1 MNDETLSWLLEKEN
15 PSVRYFAL
23 TTLLD
28 RPQDDP
34 EVIEAKAAIMCEG
47 LVPTILSGQNGDGSW
62 GIPERLYSD
71 KYTGTVWTLLTLAE
85 LGADGEDDR
94 IRSASEFIFTRSQN
108 PESGGFSIGS
118 SAKTGRGIASGVI
131 PCLTG
136 NMAFSLI
143 RLGYA
148 QDTCLKSAIDWIIR
162 YQRTDDSTDCP
173 PKGGLYDR
181 FEGCFGKHTCFMAA
195 AKTLKA
201 LAALPPNIRTPE
213 IRSKIEELA
222 EFFLIHHIYKKS
234 HHLDEVAKPG
244 WLKFG
249 FPLMYQTDVLEM
261 LSLFAE
267 LGIHDPRLAEALA
280 VVRTKQAASGRW
292 NLENTFNGKT
302 TVNIEKKG
310 AASKWITLRALRVL
324 KEFPVELKA
333 VPRSSGYFEATVF
346 EI

>member
-1 MNDETLSWLLEKEN
+1 MNDETMSWLLEKEN

-28 RPQDDP
+28 RPQGDP
-34 EVIEAKAAIMCEG
+34 EMMEAKAAIMREG
-47 LVPTILSGQNGDGSW
+47 LVPKILSRQNGDGSW
-62 GIPERLYSD
+62 GVPERLYSD

-85 LGADGEDDR
+85 LGADGADGR
-94 IRSASEFIFTRSQN
+94 IRNASEFIFTRSQN
-108 PESGGFSIGS
+108 PEGGGFSIGS
-118 SAKTGRGIASGVI
+118 GAKTGRGIASGVI

-148 QDTCLKSAIDWIIR
+148 GDARLQSAIDWILR
-162 YQRTDDSTDCP
+162 YQRADDNTDSP
-173 PKGGLYDR
+173 PTGGLYDR
-181 FEGCFGKHTCFMAA
+181 FEGCFGKHTCFMAV

-201 LAALPPNIRTPE
+201 LAALPPDLRTPE
-213 IRSKIEELA
+213 IRSKINELA
-222 EFFLIHHIYKKS
+222 EFFLIHHIHMKS

-249 FPLMYQTDVLEM
+249 FPLMYQTDVLEI
-261 LSLFAE
+261 LSLFAD
-267 LGIHDPRLAEALA
+267 LGIHDPRLSEALG
-280 VVRTKQAASGRW
+280 VVRAKQTDSGRW

-310 AASKWITLRALRVL
+310 AQSKWITLRALRVL
-324 KEFPVELKA
+324 KEFPGE
-333 VPRSSGYFEATVF
+333 
-346 EI
+346 

>member
-15 PSVRYFAL
+15 PSVRYFTL

-34 EVIEAKAAIMCEG
+34 EVVETKAAIMNEG
-47 LVPTILSGQNGDGSW
+47 LVPKILSRQNGDGSW
-62 GIPERLYSD
+62 GVPERLYSD

-85 LGADGEDDR
+85 LGADGGDDR
-94 IRSASEFIFTRSQN
+94 VRNACEFIFSRSQN

-118 SAKTGRGIASGVI
+118 SAKTGSGLASGVI

-136 NMAFSLI
+136 NMVFSLI
-143 RLGYA
+143 RLGYSGDA
-148 QDTCLKSAIDWIIR
+148 RLQSAMEWILT
-162 YQRTDDSTDCP
+162 YQRADDNTDSP
-173 PKGGLYDR
+173 PAGGIYDR

-201 LAALPPNIRTPE
+201 LAALPPDQRTPE
-213 IRSKIEELA
+213 IRSKMDELA
-222 EFFLIHHIYKKS
+222 DFFLIHHIYKKS
-234 HHLDEVAKPG
+234 HHLEEVAKPG

-249 FPLMYQTDVLEM
+249 FPLMYQTDVLEI
-261 LSLFAE
+261 LALFAD
-267 LGIHDPRLAEALA
+267 IKMYDSRLSEALG
-280 VVRTKQAASGRW
+280 VVRAKQTVSGRW

-310 AASKWITLRALRVL
+310 APSKWITLRALRVL
-324 KEFPVELKA
+324 KEFPLE
-333 VPRSSGYFEATVF
+333 
-346 EI
+346 

>member
-1 MNDETLSWLLEKEN
+1 MNDETICWLLEKEN

-28 RPQDDP
+28 RPQGDP
-34 EVIEAKAAIMCEG
+34 EVVEAKAAIMSEG
-47 LVPTILSGQNGDGSW
+47 LVPEILSRQNGDGSW
-62 GIPERLYSD
+62 GVPERLYSD

-85 LGADGEDDR
+85 LGADGVDDR
-94 IRSASEFIFTRSQN
+94 IRNASEFIFTRSQN

-118 SAKTGRGIASGVI
+118 GAKTGRGIASGVI

-148 QDTCLKSAIDWIIR
+148 GDARLQSAIDWIIR
-162 YQRTDDSTDCP
+162 YQRADDNTDSP
-173 PKGGLYDR
+173 PSGALYNR
-181 FEGCFGKHTCFMAA
+181 LEVCFGKHTCFMAV

-201 LAALPPNIRTPE
+201 IAALPPDLRTPE

-222 EFFLIHHIYKKS
+222 EFFLIHHIHMKS

-249 FPLMYQTDVLEM
+249 FPLMYQTDVLEI
-261 LSLFAE
+261 LSLFAD
-267 LGIHDPRLAEALA
+267 LGIHDPRLSEALG
-280 VVRTKQAASGRW
+280 VVRTKQTVSGRW

-302 TVNIEKKG
+302 TVDIEKKG
-310 AASKWITLRALRVL
+310 APSKWITLRALRVL
-324 KEFPVELKA
+324 KEFPAE
-333 VPRSSGYFEATVF
+333 
-346 EI
+346 